1 MSAYNAKNINFT
13 GMLIPCNE
21 AGKLGTNLNLCLISS
36 NDSELLIQDNTA
48 EQSLREYV
56 YERVIVA
63 GFLCEKAGLKYL
75 KVDRFEYLPEE
86 DDYSDGPWDHDEY

>member
-1 MSAYNAKNINFT
+1 MVGSRDT
-13 GMLIPCNE
+13 
-21 AGKLGTNLNLCLISS
+21 
-36 NDSELLIQDNTA
+36 ELFIEDNTP

-63 GFLCEKAGLKYL
+63 GSLCQKSGTEYL

-86 DDYSDGPWDHDEY
+86 DEYSDGPWDHDEY